1 MSNQL
6 YDLAEQLEKAIRA
19 SHDFQQLKQAYEAVR
34 QDETAYRLFTNFRD
48 AQMRMHE
55 KQLTGAE
62 IFPEEVEHAQKAM
75 ILAQQNEKLA
85 QLMALEQR
93 MSMLLADI
101 QRIAM
106 KPLEELYRSFM
117 ETE

>member
-6 YDLAEQLEKAIRA
+6 YAIAEQLEKAIRA
-19 SHDFQQLKQAYEAVR
+19 SSDFQQLKQAYEAVR
-34 QDETAYRLFTNFRD
+34 HDETAYRLFTNFRD
-48 AQMRMHE
+48 AQMRLHE
-55 KQLTGAE
+55 KQMTGAE
-62 IFPEEVEHAQKAM
+62 ILPEEVEHAQKAM
-75 ILAQQNEKLA
+75 ILAQQNAKLS

-93 MSMLLADI
+93 MSMVLADI
-101 QRIAM
+101 QQIAM